1 MIIGYIKEENLKP
14 FKEIEIRFFDNN
26 YIIALAGAKKDK
38 NRIKKKLI
46 KYIQKLKID
55 ALVFSKE
62 LENFKTSICEMLGSY
77 NVQVL
82 NGKKLMEFMEFQV
95 VKYVLNKQKANMK
108 EEEIYIVFKKSSDID
123 LNFLKKFI
131 EKFRVVNIVTNDV
144 ERLKNVQD
152 NLLENDGILISVS
165 NNKRKALK
173 RAKYILNINLNKEEL
188 SKYKINRNAIIINI
202 REIVKY
208 DSSGF
213 EGININQIKIKC
225 PDEFIEKFEQIGD
238 NFDLVELYESL
249 LFSDNIQ
256 KRKIEDVYDRIDKDD
271 ISITGIIGNNGAIS
285 DEELQKI
292 HNLNLDKMRKLV

>member
-1 MIIGYIKEENLKP
+1 
-14 FKEIEIRFFDNN
+14 
-26 YIIALAGAKKDK
+26 
-38 NRIKKKLI
+38 
-46 KYIQKLKID
+46 
-55 ALVFSKE
+55 
-62 LENFKTSICEMLGSY
+62 MLGSY

-225 PDEFIEKFEQIGD
+225 PDEFIEKFE
-238 NFDLVELYESL
+238 
-249 LFSDNIQ
+249 
-256 KRKIEDVYDRIDKDD
+256 
-271 ISITGIIGNNGAIS
+271 
-285 DEELQKI
+285 
-292 HNLNLDKMRKLV
+292 

>member
-292 HNLNLDKMRKLV
+292 REFTN